1 MVQQFTMRFYIPTA
15 TMYLDKCAGEFKYI
29 LWSKSRFDSLGIHY
43 IFNNIKTVLYLT
55 NNYGIF

>member
-29 LWSKSRFDSLGIHY
+29 L
-43 IFNNIKTVLYLT
+43 
-55 NNYGIF
+55 